1 MKFTSS
7 CVLAVAV
14 AALSSAGSFNSVV
27 NAEESDIFDVTFT
40 PGSGLLSVIG
50 GGTDNIASGN
60 FTTVG
65 GGVNNEATTLY
76 SAIGG
81 GNSNV
86 IAANPAAAADEEEGV
101 NQVIGGGNNNRILSS
116 SGSTIVGGDGNAIN
130 GLGELSR
137 ECTIGG
143 GVQNAIDGDSQKS
156 TIIGGKFNVIGL
168 DADGKENGA
177 EGGVIGGGLRNR
189 IDDGKSSVIIGGKSN
204 TVTGQYSVVAGGEGN
219 TVSGDNSVALGRRI
233 TATDN
238 RSFTINMTKDPL
250 TSGGE
255 GAFRAKASEYV
266 FHIENKIATIDEVT
280 ILNLI
285 DVLAGAP
292 QRRTRGLQEEIETVG
307 TLRQKIQDQNEIL
320 QEQDIGMENLRAE
333 IHDLIIQQRQQVE
346 VSGYQVSG
354 YQYDDDDDDE
364 NRLLQVTPD
373 GDGSHVAGGR
383 GNLAKAANAVVG
395 GGENNAARAVDSV
408 IGGGLDNIINKS
420 ADYGYIGGGDTN
432 FLSGPHSA
440 IGGGSDN
447 RISAASGGFIGG
459 GRTNRIEPK
468 AINSVIGGGNANTIT
483 ESAENAYIGGGSGNT
498 AGGKNSVVA
507 GGSDNQALGPNS
519 AVLGGSQNNAIGGSS
534 FAMGT
539 KATAPLQGSMAIGL
553 STSEQATETTKA
565 GQVYIRCS
573 SVLISLGD
581 TAAEKVTINAD
592 NVQKFIDI
600 LEGTT
605 RRRLERSDRRQKR
618 KRRQTRALR
627 HVGATASAIA
637 SHQEEEEK
645 EELLERLHLEYEGQV
660 QLVAD
665 QQNETRDLENELKEH
680 LNK

>member
-1 MKFTSS
+1 M
-7 CVLAVAV
+7 
-14 AALSSAGSFNSVV
+14 
-27 NAEESDIFDVTFT
+27 
-40 PGSGLLSVIG
+40 
-50 GGTDNIASGN
+50 
-60 FTTVG
+60 
-65 GGVNNEATTLY
+65 
-76 SAIGG
+76 
-81 GNSNV
+81 
-86 IAANPAAAADEEEGV
+86 
-101 NQVIGGGNNNRILSS
+101 
-116 SGSTIVGGDGNAIN
+116 
-130 GLGELSR
+130 
-137 ECTIGG
+137 
-143 GVQNAIDGDSQKS
+143 
-156 TIIGGKFNVIGL
+156 
-168 DADGKENGA
+168 
-177 EGGVIGGGLRNR
+177 
-189 IDDGKSSVIIGGKSN
+189 
-204 TVTGQYSVVAGGEGN
+204 
-219 TVSGDNSVALGRRI
+219 
-233 TATDN
+233 
-238 RSFTINMTKDPL
+238 
-250 TSGGE
+250 
-255 GAFRAKASEYV
+255 
-266 FHIENKIATIDEVT
+266 
-280 ILNLI
+280 
-285 DVLAGAP
+285 
-292 QRRTRGLQEEIETVG
+292 
-307 TLRQKIQDQNEIL
+307 
-320 QEQDIGMENLRAE
+320 
-333 IHDLIIQQRQQVE
+333 
-346 VSGYQVSG
+346 
-354 YQYDDDDDDE
+354 
-364 NRLLQVTPD
+364 
-373 GDGSHVAGGR
+373 
-383 GNLAKAANAVVG
+383 
-395 GGENNAARAVDSV
+395 
-408 IGGGLDNIINKS
+408 IGGGLDNIINKQ

-432 FLSGPHSA
+432 FVSGPHSA

-447 RISAASGGFIGG
+447 RISLASGGFIGG

-519 AVLGGSQNNAIGGSS
+519 AVLGGSQNNANGGSS